1 MVSFEEAYQQVIR
14 SAHAPA
20 SEHIQLNDALHRILA
35 VRVAS
40 DTDMPPF
47 NKSAVDGFACRRD
60 DLGRELECVETIPA
74 GVVPRMNINPGQCSK
89 IMTGSIVPEGA
100 DMVVMVEDIVTTE
113 KGMIRSVKET
123 SATNICYRAED
134 IRKGDVV
141 LQPGTLIRPQE
152 IAVMASVGYVR
163 PEVYRQ
169 PRVGVISTG
178 DELVEPEN
186 TPQRSQIRNSNS
198 SQLLAQLSTMGIQGS
213 YYGIAMDDLGSLKNL
228 LHKAMRSCDVTLIT
242 GGVSMGDYDHVMG
255 ALEQLK
261 VKIIFHS
268 IAIQPGRPTV
278 FGMAESKYIFGLP
291 GNPVS
296 TFVIFELLIR
306 PMLYKLMGYDHQ
318 PVLVRLP
325 MGVTH
330 SRKRSDRK
338 SFIPVNVRDGKVVP
352 VTYHGSA
359 HIHSYVLADGIIAME
374 VGKTQLNEGELAD
387 VRQI

>member
-1 MVSFEEAYQQVIR
+1 MISFEEAYQQVIR
-14 SAHAPA
+14 SARAPA
-20 SEHIQLNDALHRILA
+20 SEHIQLSDALHRILA
-35 VRVAS
+35 AQVVS

-47 NKSAVDGFACRRD
+47 NKSAVDGYACRRD
-60 DLGRELECVETIPA
+60 DLAKELECMETIPA
-74 GVVPRMNINPGQCSK
+74 GVAPRIDIQPGQCSR

-100 DMVVMVEDIVTTE
+100 DMVVMVEDTVTTGE
-113 KGMIRSVKET
+113 GKIRFVKER

-141 LQPGTLIRPQE
+141 LFPGSLIRPQE
-152 IAVMASVGYVR
+152 IAVMASVGTIC

-178 DELVEPEN
+178 DELVEPGV
-186 TPQRSQIRNSNS
+186 TPQWSQIRNSNA
-198 SQLLAQLSTMGIQGS
+198 SQLLAQLAAMGIRGS
-213 YYGIAMDDLGSLKNL
+213 YYGIARDEMGSLRDL
-228 LHKAMRSCDVTLIT
+228 LDEAMRSCDVTLVT
-242 GGVSMGDYDHVMG
+242 GGVSMGDYDYVAG

-268 IAIQPGRPTV
+268 IAVQPGRPTV
-278 FGMAESKYIFGLP
+278 FGMGERTYIFGLP

-296 TFVIFELLIR
+296 SFVIFELLVK
-306 PMLYKLMGYDHQ
+306 PMLYKLMGHEHL
-318 PVLVRLP
+318 PILNRLS
-325 MGVTH
+325 MGIAH

-338 SFIPVNVRDGKVVP
+338 SFIPVMVRDGKVIP

-359 HIHSYVLADGIIAME
+359 HIHSYVHADGIIAME
-374 VGKTQLNEGELAD
+374 VGQTRLNEGELVD

>member
-1 MVSFEEAYQQVIR
+1 MVSFEQAYQHIIR
-14 SAHAPA
+14 SACEPA
-20 SEHIQLNDALHRILA
+20 SEHVQLNDALHRILA
-35 VRVAS
+35 AQVVS

-60 DLGRELECVETIPA
+60 DLGRELECVETVPA
-74 GVVPRMNINPGQCSK
+74 GVVPRKNIHPGQCSK

-100 DMVVMVEDIVTTE
+100 DMVVMVEDTVTSE
-113 KGMIRSVKET
+113 VGMIRFVKEK

-141 LQPGTLIRPQE
+141 LFPGSLIRPQE

-163 PEVYRQ
+163 PEVYLQ

-178 DELVEPEN
+178 DELVEPEHS
-186 TPQRSQIRNSNS
+186 PQWSQIRNSNS
-198 SQLLAQLSTMGIQGS
+198 SQLLAQLASMGIRGS
-213 YYGIAMDDLGSLKNL
+213 NYGLAMDDLESLVGL
-228 LHKAMRSCDVTLIT
+228 LHKAIRSCDVTLIT
-242 GGVSMGDYDHVMG
+242 GGVSMGDYDHVVG

-278 FGMAESKYIFGLP
+278 FGMAEGKYVFGLP

-296 TFVIFELLIR
+296 SFVIFELLIK
-306 PMLYKLMGYDHQ
+306 PMLFKLMGYDHQ
-318 PVLVRLP
+318 PILYRLP

-338 SFIPVNVRDGKVVP
+338 SFIPVTVREGKIVP
-352 VTYHGSA
+352 VAYHGSA
-359 HIHSYVLADGIIAME
+359 HIHSYVHADGIIAME
-374 VGKTQLNEGELAD
+374 VGQTELQEGEFVD